1 MLKEEL
7 LLVEGLLVLEEL
19 RLGLEEVLKVLEE
32 EQHQFLDL
40 FLVHQGQ
47 EQEQMKQEQEQE
59 LLLLVQEVKVSLL
72 VLVV

>member
-1 MLKEEL
+1 
-7 LLVEGLLVLEEL
+7 LVEGLLVLEEL
-19 RLGLEEVLKVLEE
+19 RLGLEEVLKVLE